1 MKSAAN
7 IFGVLLILVGAVFSL
22 QGAGFLPG
30 ELMNG
35 KIEWLII
42 GIIMIVIGGGLIF
55 WQRRQA
61 QAKNDS

>member
-7 IFGVLLILVGAVFSL
+7 IFGGLLIFIGAIWGL

-35 KIEWLII
+35 KIEWLVI
-42 GIIMIVIGGGLIF
+42 GIIIIIVGIGLIV
-55 WQRRQA
+55 WRNRQ
-61 QAKNDS
+61 NSDSGDE